1 MMQENKEKTL
11 EELFSDAKIYLET
24 RAEYTRF
31 YLLEK
36 VSRLVA
42 DIITNTFM
50 IICFI
55 LAFLFAIITLALFLG
70 ELLNSY
76 AAGFGIV
83 TLLLVL
89 IAVVVMALKNKVETA
104 IINIAIKKYFTK
116 LADKEDEEKI

>member
-11 EELFSDAKIYLET
+11 EEIFSDAKIYLET

-31 YLLEK
+31 YILEK
-36 VSRLVA
+36 VSKLVA
-42 DIITNTFM
+42 DIITNAFM

-55 LAFLFAIITLALFLG
+55 LAFLFAIFTLALFLG

-83 TLLLVL
+83 TLVLVL
-89 IAVVVMALKNKVETA
+89 IAVIVMATKTKVETA

>member
-1 MMQENKEKTL
+1 MQENKEKTL
-11 EELFSDAKIYLET
+11 DELYADAKVYLET
-24 RAEYTRF
+24 RVEYTRF

-36 VSRLVA
+36 TSKLVA

-55 LAFLFAIITLALFLG
+55 LAFLFAIITLALFLS
-70 ELLNSY
+70 ELIGSF

-89 IAVVVMALKNKVETA
+89 IAVVVMLAKEKVETA
-104 IINIAIKKYFTK
+104 VINIAIKKYFTK
-116 LADKEDEEKI
+116 LADKEDEEKV

>member
-1 MMQENKEKTL
+1 MQENKEKTL
-11 EELFSDAKIYLET
+11 EELFADAKVYLET
-24 RAEYTRF
+24 RVEYTRF

-36 VSRLVA
+36 TSKLVA
-42 DIITNTFM
+42 DIITNAFM

-55 LAFLFAIITLALFLG
+55 LAFLFAIITLALFLS
-70 ELLNSY
+70 ELIGSY

-89 IAVVVMALKNKVETA
+89 IAVVVMLAKGKVETM

-116 LADKEDEEKI
+116 LADKEDEEKV

>member
-1 MMQENKEKTL
+1 MQENKEKTL
-11 EELFSDAKIYLET
+11 DELFADAKVYLET
-24 RAEYTRF
+24 RVEYTRF

-36 VSRLVA
+36 TSKLVA
-42 DIITNTFM
+42 DIITNVFM

-55 LAFLFAIITLALFLG
+55 LAFLFAIITLALFLS
-70 ELLNSY
+70 ELLGSH

-83 TLLLVL
+83 TLLLVA
-89 IAVVVMALKNKVETA
+89 IAVVVMVAKEKVETA

>member
-1 MMQENKEKTL
+1 MQENQEKTL
-11 EELFSDAKIYLET
+11 EELYADAKVYLET
-24 RAEYTRF
+24 RVEYTRF

-36 VSRLVA
+36 TSKLVA

-55 LAFLFAIITLALFLG
+55 LAFLFAIITLALFLS
-70 ELLNSY
+70 ELIGSY

-89 IAVVVMALKNKVETA
+89 IAVVVMLAKEKVETA
-104 IINIAIKKYFTK
+104 VINIAIKKYFTK
-116 LADKEDEEKI
+116 LADKEDEEKV

>member
-1 MMQENKEKTL
+1 MLENKEKTL
-11 EELFSDAKIYLET
+11 DELLAEGKVYLET

-36 VSRLVA
+36 VSKIVA
-42 DIITNTFM
+42 DIVTNTFM

-55 LAFLFAIITLALFLG
+55 LAFLFAVITLGLFLG

-89 IAVVVMALKNKVETA
+89 IAVIAMSAKGKVETA
-104 IINIAIKKYFTK
+104 IVNIAIKKYFTK
-116 LADKEDEEKI
+116 LADKDDEEKI

>member
-1 MMQENKEKTL
+1 MQENKENTL
-11 EELFSDAKIYLET
+11 DELYADAKVYLET
-24 RAEYTRF
+24 RVEYTRF

-36 VSRLVA
+36 TSKLVA

-55 LAFLFAIITLALFLG
+55 LAFLFAIITLALFLS
-70 ELLNSY
+70 ELIGSF

-89 IAVVVMALKNKVETA
+89 IAVVVMLAKGKVETA

-116 LADKEDEEKI
+116 LADKDDEEKV